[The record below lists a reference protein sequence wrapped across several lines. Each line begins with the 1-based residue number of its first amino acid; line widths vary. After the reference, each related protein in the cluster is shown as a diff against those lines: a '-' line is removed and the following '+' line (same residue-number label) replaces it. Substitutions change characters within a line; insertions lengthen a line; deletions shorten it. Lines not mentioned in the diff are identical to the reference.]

1 MGFAQKFGPVLSYLR
16 IADEPA
22 RINQVRIEKARA
34 DALIGCDLVV
44 SSSPKASLTYCKD
57 HTRALLNTAE
67 MPTGDFVRS
76 RDATLN
82 SAQRI
87 AAIGKVVGE
96 DNLALLDANGLA
108 HRLLGDTI
116 FANVVMVGAAWQQGL
131 VPVSLDAL
139 LRAIELNGV
148 RVDDN
153 KRAFTWG
160 RIAAHDPDAV
170 ARLLDD
176 EAHVVET
183 LDGMIERRRA
193 FLVDYQGEA
202 LADRYIALVDRL
214 RAAESGIDADL
225 VVTRSAAQAYF
236 RLLSY
241 KDEYEVARLHTR
253 PEFLNSLR
261 TEYGTGARLRFH
273 LAPPL
278 LNGKR
283 DARGRPLKKEFG
295 AWILPLFRVL
305 AKLRRL
311 RGTAFDVFGY
321 TAERRMERQLIE
333 EFEQAVDTVVS
344 ALDETNR
351 DRAAAVINEFLEIRG
366 YGPVKEAAVVE
377 ARGKIDEA
385 LTVLQRP
392 ATKAA

>member
-1 MGFAQKFGPVLSYLR
+1 MAVLVLAALVVLLRWGFRRGTSVVAG
-16 IADEPA
+16 PA
-22 RINQVRIEKARA
+22 RA
-34 DALIGCDLVV
+34 
-44 SSSPKASLTYCKD
+44 
-57 HTRALLNTAE
+57 
-67 MPTGDFVRS
+67 GDP
-76 RDATLN
+76 
-82 SAQRI
+82 
-87 AAIGKVVGE
+87 
-96 DNLALLDANGLA
+96 LDYGL
-108 HRLLGDTI
+108 
-116 FANVVMVGAAWQQGL
+116 L
-131 VPVSLDAL
+131 VPVATPSTAADG
-139 LRAIELNGV
+139 RA
-148 RVDDN
+148 
-153 KRAFTWG
+153 
-160 RIAAHDPDAV
+160 
-170 ARLLDD
+170 
-176 EAHVVET
+176 
-183 LDGMIERRRA
+183 M
-193 FLVDYQGEA
+193 
-202 LADRYIALVDRL
+202 VDRL